1 MLPPVI
7 WKPTTKFGYPKGAL
21 GRPMAVLAFVRHR
34 IVGSLASADAVFDPA
49 STRSASAHF
58 AIGHIN
64 GRLEIHQYVDLSD
77 SSWCNGDVREPT
89 AKVVLAHPGVNPNLY
104 TITIEH
110 EDGGSAGR
118 GIVQPDTWAASV
130 ALGVLLASGDQAAI
144 RAAGIRVRYA
154 HTVAQMAAIPK
165 TADGYI
171 DHHEI
176 AGPNKPYCFRRWLSD
191 PGYVEGS
198 PSRRDQLL
206 AALNSG
212 SMPDTAME
220 ETPMLLRRV
229 QQDWTTKIGPTDG
242 AFYTQGPGTGPAKY
256 FTSADP
262 VRSIAEEA
270 VLVNG
275 VLQPG
280 SWRVLEY
287 GGEILWMEA
296 SHMNPVAGT
305 RVPATGYGPPP
316 PVIQTVEKIVEVPTG
331 ITQADLDAAVL
342 KASDDGKDAGVKAE
356 KSRLRIFLGL

>member
-1 MLPPVI
+1 MLPPVT

-34 IVGSLASADAVFDPA
+34 IVGSLASADAVFDP
-49 STRSASAHF
+49 SGSRSASAHF

-77 SSWCNGDVREPT
+77 SSWCNGDVRDPT

-110 EDGGSAGR
+110 EDGGSVGR

-154 HTVAQMAAIPK
+154 HTVAQMAAVPK
-165 TADGYI
+165 TVDGYI
-171 DHHEI
+171 DHHAI
-176 AGPNKPYCFRRWLSD
+176 AGPNKPYCFRRWLDD

-206 AALNSG
+206 AALRTG
-212 SMPDTAME
+212 SLPDTAME
-220 ETPMLLRRV
+220 ENPMLLRRV
-229 QQDWTTKIGPTDG
+229 QQDWTTGTGPTGG
-242 AFYTQGPGTGPAKY
+242 AFYTEGPGIGSAKY
-256 FTSADP
+256 FTTADK

-270 VLVNG
+270 VLSNG
-275 VLQPG
+275 ALVSG

-287 GGEILWMEA
+287 GGEILWMNRA
-296 SHMNPVAGT
+296 NLTPIAGT
-305 RVPATGYGPPP
+305 RVPAEGFGPPP
-316 PVIQTVEKIVEVPTG
+316 PQIQTVEKIVEVPTG
-331 ITQADLDAAVL
+331 ITQAQLDAAVA
-342 KASDDGKDAGVKAE
+342 KAAADAKAAGVTAE
-356 KSRLRIFLGL
+356 KSRLRVFLGL